1 MSQKVERERR
11 IALQIILNV
20 LVSRVKIGEINE
32 RAMQKII
39 CKQFIFLASLNNN
52 FRERLQEQIYRRIFK
67 NNMSTVYV
75 HNQIKCHISLSL

>member
-39 CKQFIFLASLNNN
+39 CKKFIFLASLNNN
-52 FRERLQEQIYRRIFK
+52 FRERLQEQIDRRIFK

-75 HNQIKCHISLSL
+75 HNQIKCQISLSL

>member
-52 FRERLQEQIYRRIFK
+52 FRERLQEQIDRRIFK
-67 NNMSTVYV
+67 NNMSNVYV

>member
-20 LVSRVKIGEINE
+20 LVSLVKIGEINE
-32 RAMQKII
+32 TAMQKII
-39 CKQFIFLASLNNN
+39 CKKFIFLASLNNN
-52 FRERLQEQIYRRIFK
+52 FRERLQEQIDRRIFK

>member
-32 RAMQKII
+32 RAMQEII
-39 CKQFIFLASLNNN
+39 CKKFIFLASLNNN
-52 FRERLQEQIYRRIFK
+52 FRERLQEQIGRRIFK
-67 NNMSTVYV
+67 NNMSNVYV